1 MESQAQFLR
10 TLRGLDGKPY
20 SGYKALK
27 GEYHLGFY
35 SLAIDY
41 VQSDPFAPPT
51 RIRAKLPMDL
61 LRLSAN
67 DISSL
72 EQKIATED
80 FLTRRLAAAL
90 SELGAKRRGSGRSG
104 SILIA
109 VPGQVVLGRSSVL
122 ITPET
127 IEVRMSI
134 GLPANGR
141 RIRAKDA
148 EAMLLED
155 LPFLFES
162 AFSRSAFPYDQLSSH
177 TQLYMD
183 QCALRRSLT
192 DSGLIAFIGEGSIL
206 ARRSGVSDLP
216 MDEAMAVPFKSPDSL
231 RVVKKLP
238 SGRTVS
244 GMGIKQ
250 GVTLIVGGGFHGK
263 STLLHAIEQG
273 VYNHVE
279 GDGREWCITNSQ
291 AVKIRAEDGRRV
303 SRVDI
308 SGFINHL
315 PRGRSTTTFST
326 QDASGSTSQS
336 AAIVEAIELGA
347 TALLMDEDTCATN
360 FMIRDARMQ
369 KLIVK
374 EKEPIT
380 PFVDRVRELY
390 DQLGVSTV
398 LVIGGSGDYLDVAN
412 VVIDMDE
419 YRPYDF
425 TEKAKQVS
433 EQLPVSRQKEV
444 TAPLNPIRARHP
456 HPQNLRNHLER
467 IEAKAFP
474 TLHVGD
480 EFVDLSALEQ
490 MVDEGQ
496 LRAIAALMRYALH
509 SYVDG
514 SVPLRTV
521 VEKSIQQVLNHG
533 FESISSNEGCSGFY
547 TLPRALE
554 LGMAWNRVRSLTI
567 R

>member
-1 MESQAQFLR
+1 
-10 TLRGLDGKPY
+10 
-20 SGYKALK
+20 
-27 GEYHLGFY
+27 
-35 SLAIDY
+35 
-41 VQSDPFAPPT
+41 
-51 RIRAKLPMDL
+51 
-61 LRLSAN
+61 
-67 DISSL
+67 
-72 EQKIATED
+72 
-80 FLTRRLAAAL
+80 
-90 SELGAKRRGSGRSG
+90 
-104 SILIA
+104 
-109 VPGQVVLGRSSVL
+109 
-122 ITPET
+122 
-127 IEVRMSI
+127 
-134 GLPANGR
+134 
-141 RIRAKDA
+141 
-148 EAMLLED
+148 
-155 LPFLFES
+155 
-162 AFSRSAFPYDQLSSH
+162 
-177 TQLYMD
+177 
-183 QCALRRSLT
+183 
-192 DSGLIAFIGEGSIL
+192 
-206 ARRSGVSDLP
+206 
-216 MDEAMAVPFKSPDSL
+216 MAVPFKSPDSL

-238 SGRTVS
+238 SGRTIS

-250 GVTLIVGGGFHGK
+250 GVTVIVGGGFHGK

-279 GDGREWCITNSQ
+279 GDGREWCITDSQ

-390 DQLGVSTV
+390 DQLGVSTI

-425 TEKAKQVS
+425 TEKAKIVS
-433 EQLPVSRQKEV
+433 KQLPVSRQKEV
-444 TAPLNPIRARHP
+444 TVPLNPIRARHP
-456 HPQNLRNHLER
+456 HPQNLRNQLER

-496 LRAIAALMRYALH
+496 LRAIAALMRYALNT
-509 SYVDG
+509 YVDG

-547 TLPRALE
+547 TLPRSLE

>member
-10 TLRGLDGKPY
+10 VLRGLDGKPY
-20 SGYKALK
+20 SGYKAIK
-27 GEYHLGFY
+27 GEYQLGFY
-35 SLAIDY
+35 GLFIDY

-51 RIRAKLPMDL
+51 RIRARVPMDL
-61 LRLSAN
+61 LRLTA
-67 DISSL
+67 DEISSL

-80 FLTRRLAAAL
+80 FLTRRLVAAL
-90 SELGAKRRGSGRSG
+90 TELGAKRRGSGRSG

-109 VPGQVVLGRSSVL
+109 NPGQVVLARSS
-122 ITPET
+122 IKISPDS

-155 LPFLFES
+155 LPFLFDL
-162 AFSRSAFPYDQLSSH
+162 AFSRSNFPFDELSAH
-177 TQLYMD
+177 TTLYID
-183 QCALRRSLT
+183 QCALRTSLAES
-192 DSGLIAFIGEGSIL
+192 DLIAFIGDGAVL
-206 ARRSGVSDLP
+206 ARRNGVSDLP
-216 MDEAMAVPFKSPDSL
+216 MDEAMAVHFQSPVSL
-231 RVVKKLP
+231 RVTQKLP

-244 GMGIKQ
+244 GMGIKK

-263 STLLHAIEQG
+263 STLLHAIEFG
-273 VYNHVE
+273 IYNHVK
-279 GDGREWCITNSQ
+279 GDGREWCITDSQ

-315 PRGRSTTTFST
+315 PRGRSTTAFST

-336 AAIVEAIELGA
+336 AAIVEAMELGA
-347 TALLMDEDTCATN
+347 TVLLMDEDTCATN

-369 KLIVK
+369 MLIMK

-390 DQLGVSTV
+390 EQFGVSTI
-398 LVIGGSGDYLDVAN
+398 LVIGGSGDYLDAAD
-412 VVIDMDE
+412 VVINLDE

-433 EQLPVSRQKEV
+433 KQLPVSRKKEV
-444 TAPLNPIRARHP
+444 TAPLNPIHSRYPRSPDLRH
-456 HPQNLRNHLER
+456 RLER

-474 TLHVGD
+474 TLHVGE
-480 EFVDLSALEQ
+480 EFADLGALEQ

-496 LRAIAALMRYALH
+496 LRAMAALMRFALD
-509 SYVDG
+509 SYVNG
-514 SVPLRTV
+514 STPLRTV
-521 VEKSIQQVLNHG
+521 VEQSILQVLKNG
-533 FESISSNEGCSGFY
+533 FESISAFEGCSGFY
-547 TLPRALE
+547 ALPRALE
-554 LGMAWNRVRSLTI
+554 LGMAWNRLRSLMI